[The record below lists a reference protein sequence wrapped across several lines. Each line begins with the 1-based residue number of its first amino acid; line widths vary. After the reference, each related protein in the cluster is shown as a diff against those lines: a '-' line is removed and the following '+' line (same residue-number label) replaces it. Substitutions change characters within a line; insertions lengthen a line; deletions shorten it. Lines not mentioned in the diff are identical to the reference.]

1 MGRFIK
7 KKKLPDIHNEFLR
20 LKYDNADCL
29 TEGDVEHKIIIPIL
43 EKIFN
48 IPNVNIKA
56 KNYVPSFNIGK
67 GSKFQSGYFPDF
79 TVFVNT
85 LPVVVV
91 EAKSPD
97 KPIELAIEEAKLY
110 ALELNKKY
118 KSGVNPAKYIIASNG
133 VQFAF
138 GIAYIQNIFAII
150 SEITS
155 FKLLL
160 HWLMIFT
167 VFSSNGRL

>member
-7 KKKLPDIHNEFLR
+7 KKKLPDIHNAFLR

-67 GSKFQSGYFPDF
+67 GSKFK
-79 TVFVNT
+79 V
-85 LPVVVV
+85 
-91 EAKSPD
+91 
-97 KPIELAIEEAKLY
+97 AISLILLY
-110 ALELNKKY
+110 L
-118 KSGVNPAKYIIASNG
+118 
-133 VQFAF
+133 
-138 GIAYIQNIFAII
+138 
-150 SEITS
+150 
-155 FKLLL
+155 
-160 HWLMIFT
+160 
-167 VFSSNGRL
+167 